1 MLLKKNLC
9 HKFASEITKKHI
21 LFLYIVSKVST
32 MLSKNV
38 HPYVTLVAA
47 WKSHV
52 YASGKNYQ
60 GTLRE
65 ILTDVTTVTSTAG
78 L

>member
-1 MLLKKNLC
+1 
-9 HKFASEITKKHI
+9 
-21 LFLYIVSKVST
+21 

-38 HPYVTLVAA
+38 HPYVTLVAV
-47 WKSHV
+47 WNSHV

>member
-1 MLLKKNLC
+1 
-9 HKFASEITKKHI
+9 
-21 LFLYIVSKVST
+21 

-38 HPYVTLVAA
+38 HPYVTLVAV

-52 YASGKNYQ
+52 YASGKTFKKNYQ
-60 GTLRE
+60 GSLRE

>member
-1 MLLKKNLC
+1 
-9 HKFASEITKKHI
+9 
-21 LFLYIVSKVST
+21 

-65 ILTDVTTVTSTAG
+65 TLTDVTTVTSTAG